1 MRNLIF
7 IICLVLTF
15 SNCSTE
21 FIERSSDNSLTASNF
36 FKSEEDIQLALN
48 GIYSSLQGAGMYGG
62 GLNQWQGFPG
72 YDGIGDNAFNQYKW
86 EGPGDYMEGIANPN
100 TGIFNQLWTDSY
112 RTIARANLVIQKVQ
126 EISTDLVS
134 QDEKD
139 QFLGQAY
146 FLRGLLYFNLAVFYE
161 SAPLITE
168 PQTLEDAFVAKN
180 TYEELTAQIVTD
192 LTFASEN
199 LPAVQ
204 MNQFGYATK
213 GAALALFA
221 RVQLYNKEYTG
232 TYGVIELTNQILGLG
247 YSLHPIYSELFS
259 QEGEQSPEIVFSVR
273 FLQNALT
280 NNGETFSGT
289 YGGTPKVDQRPMPNL
304 VNDYYCTDGLP
315 ISSSPLYDSNNKG
328 LNRDPRAN
336 ATIYFKGDVYYKPD
350 PSDPTQDRAFLG
362 NGPTQFGMRKYIRQS
377 PDLTLGIDTYE
388 PGSQDFYLIRYAD
401 VLLMRA
407 EAMVETDDLSGATEL
422 VNQVRARV
430 GMPRV
435 QDVEGTVGKGQ
446 LRTIVRHERRVE
458 LALEGLRFIDLK
470 RWDQLEE
477 SVIRASG
484 DPVPSYNPQY
494 LAGKSSVFPIPQN
507 EIDVNPKLKQHPA
520 WQ

>member
-1 MRNLIF
+1 MKK
-7 IICLVLTF
+7 IIIAICILLTF
-15 SNCSTE
+15 SYCSSE
-21 FIERSSDNSLTASNF
+21 FIERPSENGLSAENF
-36 FKSEEDIQLALN
+36 FSSEDDIKLALN

-62 GLNQWQGFPG
+62 GLNQWQGIPG

-86 EGPGDYMEGIANPN
+86 EGPGNFMEGIANPN

-112 RTIARANLVIQKVQ
+112 RTITRANLVIQKVQ

-134 QDEKD
+134 QEKKE
-139 QFLGQAY
+139 QLLGQAY

-161 SAPLITE
+161 DAPLITE
-168 PQTLEDAFVAKN
+168 PQGLEEAFVAKN
-180 TYEELTAQIVTD
+180 TFEELTAQIVTD

-199 LPAVQ
+199 LPVAHSE
-204 MNQFGYATK
+204 FGYATK
-213 GAALALFA
+213 GAALGLFA
-221 RVQLYNKEYTG
+221 RVQLYNKQYSG
-232 TYGVIELTNQILGLG
+232 ANGVIELTSQILGLG
-247 YSLHPIYSELFS
+247 YSLHPNYSELFS
-259 QEGEQSPEIVFSVR
+259 QAGEQSTEIVFSIR

-289 YGGTPKVDQRPMPNL
+289 YGGTPKIDQRPMPNL
-304 VNDYYCTDGLP
+304 VNDFYCIDGLP
-315 ISSSPLYDSNNKG
+315 INTSPLYNANNKG

-336 ATIYFKGDVYYKPD
+336 ATIYFAGDVYYKPV
-350 PSDPTQDRAFLG
+350 PSDSSQDRVFPG

-377 PDLTLGIDTYE
+377 PDETLGITTFG
-388 PGSQDFYLIRYAD
+388 PGSQDFYFMRYAD

-407 EAMVETDDLSGATEL
+407 EAMVETGDVPGATEL

-435 QDVEGTVGKGQ
+435 QDVEGAVGVGQ
-446 LRTIVRHERRVE
+446 MRTIVRHERRVE

-477 SVIRASG
+477 AVIRASG
-484 DPVPSYNPQY
+484 DPVPPYNPQY
-494 LAGKSSVFPIPQN
+494 LQGKSSVFPIPQN
-507 EIDVNPKLKQHPA
+507 EIDVNPNLVQHPA